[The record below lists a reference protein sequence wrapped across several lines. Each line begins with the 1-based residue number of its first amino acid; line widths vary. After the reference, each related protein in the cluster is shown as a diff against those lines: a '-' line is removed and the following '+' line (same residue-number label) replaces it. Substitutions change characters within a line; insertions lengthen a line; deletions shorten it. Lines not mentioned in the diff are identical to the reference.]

1 MSEQK
6 LGIVGI
12 GRMGL
17 PIAARLRDAGLEVAV
32 TDLEHGLQKA
42 AEDEGLVWVPELGD
56 LASTS
61 EVVITVLPGP
71 GEVRQV
77 IEPILAR
84 LRPGGTWIDMTSA
97 VPAVSA
103 EIRGRASSPT
113 SVHIL
118 ECPVG
123 GDPTAARSGT
133 LLGYVG
139 TDPDDLKPHRSMLEA
154 LCRELVHIGP
164 PGTGYAVKLL
174 VNALWFGQALAVAE
188 TLALG
193 SRLGLDP
200 RALKHTLTRGPAA
213 GRIVEEA
220 GDALLRGDDMA
231 TFPLARCVEELEGV
245 LDLAAAPDRLSLPL
259 TSRVAELYGQ
269 ALERF
274 GDADG
279 ELLAARYLSEQL
291 GVCFS

>member
-1 MSEQK
+1 M
-6 LGIVGI
+6 
-12 GRMGL
+12 
-17 PIAARLRDAGLEVAV
+17 
-32 TDLEHGLQKA
+32 
-42 AEDEGLVWVPELGD
+42 WVDELGD

-71 GEVRQV
+71 GEVWEV
-77 IEPILAR
+77 IEPLLAL

-97 VPAVSA
+97 VPAVAA
-103 EIRGRASSPT
+103 EIRARASSP
-113 SVHIL
+113 SGVHIL

-123 GDPTAARSGT
+123 GNPTAARSGT

-139 TDPDDLKPHRSMLEA
+139 AEPGDLQMHRELLDA

-200 RALKHTLTRGPAA
+200 RALKRTLTRGPAA
-213 GRIVEEA
+213 GRIIDEA
-220 GDALLRGDDMA
+220 GDALLRGDDMT

-245 LDLAAAPDRLSLPL
+245 LDLAAEPDKLSPPL

-279 ELLAARYLSEQL
+279 ELLAARYVSEQL
-291 GVCFS
+291 GVRFS